1 MASLSALWNYT
12 VGDSMANGS
21 SRITLGWLLAIMFFG
36 ISVLMFATISSED
49 TSVGR
54 DSDGDGVD
62 DGCDED
68 PFDPWYD
75 TDQCEYGR
83 DTSIEAGSCC
93 CVLGILSLLIVQSGT
108 KAKKKTPQLIYI
120 PQAQQPAPQQVIHHH
135 TTHTYAPQP
144 VQTPVQP
151 IVNPNSAPIQQA
163 IQDIKQAVTGSSG
176 VKDWNQEAQ
185 NLELARDWEGAA
197 EAYQKAG
204 MYAEAGRVRQMH
216 LENNDP
222 QVKIDIAQLGDKI
235 QDSVVMKDGQSQND
249 DHQV

>member
-1 MASLSALWNYT
+1 
-12 VGDSMANGS
+12 MANGS

-36 ISVLMFATISSED
+36 ISALMFATISDED

-68 PFDPWYD
+68 PFDGWYD
-75 TDQCEYGR
+75 TDYCEDGR

-108 KAKKKTPQLIYI
+108 KAKKNAPQLIYI
-120 PQAQQPAPQQVIHHH
+120 PQVQQPAPQQVIHHQ

-151 IVNPNSAPIQQA
+151 IVNPNPAPIQQA

-249 DHQV
+249 EHQV

>member
-1 MASLSALWNYT
+1 MSALWNYT

-21 SRITLGWLLAIMFFG
+21 SRIALGWVLAIIFFG

-108 KAKKKTPQLIYI
+108 KAKKNTPQLIYI
-120 PQAQQPAPQQVIHHH
+120 PQVQQPAPQQVIHHH

-151 IVNPNSAPIQQA
+151 IVNPNPAPIQQA
-163 IQDIKQAVTGSSG
+163 IQDIKQHKQQCNSCNYFLYARIDFINPVFLSNSIISTTS
-176 VKDWNQEAQ
+176 NIT
-185 NLELARDWEGAA
+185 ELLF
-197 EAYQKAG
+197 KCISISLK
-204 MYAEAGRVRQMH
+204 VI
-216 LENNDP
+216 
-222 QVKIDIAQLGDKI
+222 ID
-235 QDSVVMKDGQSQND
+235 SNEEPS
-249 DHQV
+249 

>member
-1 MASLSALWNYT
+1 
-12 VGDSMANGS
+12 MANGS
-21 SRITLGWLLAIMFFG
+21 TRITLGWVLAVIFFG
-36 ISVLMFATISSED
+36 ISVLMFTSISIED

-54 DSDGDGVD
+54 DTDGDGID
-62 DGCDED
+62 DGCDSD
-68 PFDPWYD
+68 PFDPDWGHD
-75 TDQCEYGR
+75 TCEYDR

-108 KAKKKTPQLIYI
+108 KAKKNAPQLIYI
-120 PQAQQPAPQQVIHHH
+120 PQVQQPVPQQVIHHH
-135 TTHTYAPQP
+135 TTHTYATQP
-144 VQTPVQP
+144 TQAPVQP
-151 IVNPNSAPIQQA
+151 VAKPNPAPIQQA

-216 LENNDP
+216 LENKDP
-222 QVKIDIAQLGDKI
+222 QVKIDIAQLGDNI
-235 QDSVVMKDGQSQND
+235 QDSVVMKDGQTQND
-249 DHQV
+249 EYQV

>member
-1 MASLSALWNYT
+1 
-12 VGDSMANGS
+12 MANGS

-36 ISVLMFATISSED
+36 ISALMFATISDED

-68 PFDPWYD
+68 PFDGWYD
-75 TDQCEYGR
+75 TDYCEDGR

-108 KAKKKTPQLIYI
+108 KAKKNAPQLIYI
-120 PQAQQPAPQQVIHHH
+120 PQVQQPAPQQVIHHH

-151 IVNPNSAPIQQA
+151 IVNPNPAPIQQA

-249 DHQV
+249 EHQV

>member
-1 MASLSALWNYT
+1 
-12 VGDSMANGS
+12 MANGS

-36 ISVLMFATISSED
+36 ISALMFATISDED

-68 PFDPWYD
+68 PFDGWYD
-75 TDQCEYGR
+75 TDYCEDGR

-108 KAKKKTPQLIYI
+108 KAKKNTPQLIYI
-120 PQAQQPAPQQVIHHH
+120 PQVQQPAPQQVIHHH

-151 IVNPNSAPIQQA
+151 IVNPNPAPIQQA

-249 DHQV
+249 EHQV